1 MQDFPLKKITRVIR
15 GITMTLPY
23 WNENTPE
30 DMLYDVYIRQQNNQ
44 RKSEEY
50 QRQYK
55 LKCEK
60 GILRNKKYKYNK
72 SHNDGFI
79 DY

>member
-1 MQDFPLKKITRVIR
+1 MNDFPLKKITRVIR
-15 GITMTLPY
+15 GITMELPD

-30 DMLYDVYIRQQNNQ
+30 DVLYDEYIRQQNNQ
-44 RKSEEY
+44 KKGEEY

-72 SHNDGFI
+72 YHNDGFI